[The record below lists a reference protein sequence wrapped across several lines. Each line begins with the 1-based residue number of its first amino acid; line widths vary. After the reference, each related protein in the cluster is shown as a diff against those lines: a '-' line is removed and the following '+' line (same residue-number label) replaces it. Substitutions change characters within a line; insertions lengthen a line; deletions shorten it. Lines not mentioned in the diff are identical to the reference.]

1 MSKKI
6 KIAVLISGRGS
17 NLESLINAAKDK
29 NFPAEIALV
38 ISNKADAYGLEIAK
52 KNSIES
58 LFIDHKKYTTRT
70 DFDAKLDEIII
81 DRKCQ
86 IICLAGFM
94 RILGADFVNKWHN
107 NIINIHPSLLP
118 AFKGA
123 NAVEA
128 AINYGVKYSGCTV
141 HYVSPEIDSGT
152 IIKQA
157 IVEVL
162 PDDNKETLALRI
174 LKEEHKLYP
183 QALEIICK
191 KFS

>member
-17 NLESLINAAKDK
+17 NLESLINAAKDT

-58 LFIDHKKYTTRT
+58 LFIDHKKFTIRT
-70 DFDAKLDEIII
+70 DFDAKLDEIIT

-183 QALEIICK
+183 EALELICK